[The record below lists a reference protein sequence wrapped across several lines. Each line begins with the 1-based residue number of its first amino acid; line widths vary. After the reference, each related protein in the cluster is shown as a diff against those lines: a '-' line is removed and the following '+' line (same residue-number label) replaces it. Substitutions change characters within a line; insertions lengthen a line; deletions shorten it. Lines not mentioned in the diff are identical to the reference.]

1 MDLNLENLDA
11 DIRSFFEQAYAT
23 FRERTTCDEAVR
35 NREPFV
41 GPGRNSTPRPMP
53 KMTAERAFE
62 QLIVCKAR
70 VARNDKPA
78 SAQHIEEIW
87 DEFYA
92 LKYRHVPKKYPFP
105 AADLAALK
113 LSILVFHDVFND
125 VKIYKN
131 QERSRRAKP
140 SPMYPGR
147 PKSIGEIMT
156 DLTAEPDE
164 PLGHAPYNLVVQTAE
179 TFAKKIKKD
188 RRDLDEAINFLERE
202 GYKVRHCD
210 HAELREMQSLE
221 ANARLYPRTY
231 L

>member
-41 GPGRNSTPRPMP
+41 GPGRNTTSRPMP
-53 KMTAERAFE
+53 KMTPERAFE

-78 SAQHIEEIW
+78 APEQIEHIW
-87 DEFYA
+87 NEFYA
-92 LKYRHVPKKYPFP
+92 LKYRHVPKEYPFP
-105 AADLAALK
+105 ASDLAMFR
-113 LSILVFHDVFND
+113 LSVLVFHDVFND
-125 VKIYKN
+125 VKVYKGQGQN
-131 QERSRRAKP
+131 RRAKP
-140 SPMYPGR
+140 SPMYPCR

-156 DLTAEPDE
+156 DLAAEPDE
-164 PLGHAPYNLVVQTAE
+164 PAGHAPYNLVVQTAE
-179 TFAKKIKKD
+179 TFAKKIRKD
-188 RRDLDEAINFLERE
+188 RKDLDEAINFLERE
-202 GYKVRHCD
+202 GYRVRHCD
-210 HAELREMQSLE
+210 HAALREMQTQE
-221 ANARLYPRTY
+221 ANGRLYPRTY